1 MREKWNQFM
10 QGRYGYDDL
19 SRFLMKV
26 FIAAIILSL
35 FTGRIYI
42 AGVFS
47 LGRVFYWIALIL
59 IVYSYFRM
67 FSKNIYKR
75 SQENLRFLEK
85 TRNIRNF
92 FSTQQNL
99 MKQRKKYHIYTC
111 PDCKQKI
118 RIPRGKGK
126 IEIRCPK
133 CGRTFIKRS

>member
-1 MREKWNQFM
+1 KE
-10 QGRYGYDDL
+10 
-19 SRFLMKV
+19 